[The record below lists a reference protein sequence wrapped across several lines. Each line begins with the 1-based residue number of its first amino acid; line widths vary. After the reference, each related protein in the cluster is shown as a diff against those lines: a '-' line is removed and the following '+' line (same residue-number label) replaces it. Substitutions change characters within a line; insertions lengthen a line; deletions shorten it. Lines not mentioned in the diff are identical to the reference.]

1 MKKPFYKLKRFYI
14 PCVALAALIIFV
26 SLAYHFL
33 QRPLELIFWDRYD
46 ILKLSINNEEKNFKT
61 MKTIKIPLKDY
72 ISNIREDKTI
82 YLGLQSDMSI
92 KGLDEEFLKKEY
104 NL

>member
-1 MKKPFYKLKRFYI
+1 
-14 PCVALAALIIFV
+14 
-26 SLAYHFL
+26 
-33 QRPLELIFWDRYD
+33 
-46 ILKLSINNEEKNFKT
+46 

-104 NL
+104 NLKKISNLKQAFI

>member
-1 MKKPFYKLKRFYI
+1 
-14 PCVALAALIIFV
+14 
-26 SLAYHFL
+26 
-33 QRPLELIFWDRYD
+33 
-46 ILKLSINNEEKNFKT
+46 

-92 KGLDEEFLKKEY
+92 KGLDEEFLKKNIILREIS
-104 NL
+104 NLKQAFI